1 MSPHNNKKPII
12 ISSILLLIACFIFIF
27 LFKKIQQNNAK
38 AKDAEIKWQTEANQ
52 RQEISSLDTL
62 LENITNEKTQLESH
76 FAQGSDIVPYLNN
89 IEELG
94 TEAKVV
100 AQVSSVD
107 TSQKNMGLV
116 LSMKATG
123 SFEAIYKFITLLENS
138 PYALEFIS
146 VNIEKDAGDVTNT
159 DSSTS
164 INSWTAILKVKLL
177 SFVP

>member
-1 MSPHNNKKPII
+1 MSPHNNKKSIVIFSTFLI
-12 ISSILLLIACFIFIF
+12 ISCFVFIF
-27 LFKKIQQNNAK
+27 LFMKIQKNNTSAEE
-38 AKDAEIKWQTEANQ
+38 AEIKWQTEANQ
-52 RQEISSLDTL
+52 RQEITSLDNL
-62 LENITNEKTQLESH
+62 LKNISDEKTELESH
-76 FAQGSDIVPYLNN
+76 FAQGSDIVPFLNN

-138 PYALEFIS
+138 PYTLEFIS
-146 VNIEKDAGDVTNT
+146 VNIEKDAGDVT
-159 DSSTS
+159 STS
-164 INSWTAILKVKLL
+164 MNSWTAILKFKLL
-177 SFVP
+177 TFVP